1 MLGSE
6 TNALPLTTRRGLLKR
21 RKGRDLFLLK
31 GSASNC
37 RSLFCSWW
45 HKRVES
51 SERSG
56 GTKVLSESKKSFF
69 AKDLLSFF
77 FLTNFLDIFQ
87 SNSTTSTWN
96 DFSSFLKNFVLNPD
110 FHIVWKLKKTIPKRC
125 LNFHARNKKKIDTKI
140 QMVKI
145 ANETFWWFSYIL
157 CMIWKEWSFYRSFT
171 TTTIPFYHFFMIG
184 GKEIR

>member
-56 GTKVLSESKKSFF
+56 RTKVLSESKKSFF

-96 DFSSFLKNFVLNPD
+96 DFSSFLKNFVLNPN
-110 FHIVWKLKKTIPKRC
+110 FHSVWKLMKTIPKRC
-125 LNFHARNKKKIDTKI
+125 LNFRAKN
-140 QMVKI
+140 QQ
-145 ANETFWWFSYIL
+145 L
-157 CMIWKEWSFYRSFT
+157 LYRSNSG
-171 TTTIPFYHFFMIG
+171 HFFL
-184 GKEIR
+184 GKSGEHFH